1 MPPTTLG
8 CDRVTPEEPE
18 MRIGTAERTAA
29 LDRLGVQLADGYLD
43 LDEFDE
49 RTARAA
55 TARTRGEL
63 AVLFSDLPE
72 TSSADA
78 DITATPREQG
88 AQTDPA
94 VAELESK
101 MAKKKRLDAITL
113 VLWLAT
119 LGVFLLLNNRF
130 NIDLAW
136 IVFPAAGVLNIAM
149 YSAAGMSWKDLET
162 LDDIETQRDEE
173 RAKRLR
179 IADERRRELEG

>member
-1 MPPTTLG
+1 M
-8 CDRVTPEEPE
+8 TPEEPD

-29 LDRLGVQLADGYLD
+29 LDQLGVHFADGYLD
-43 LDEFDE
+43 LEEFDQ

-72 TSSADA
+72 TSPADA
-78 DITATPREQG
+78 DKTATPGGQG
-88 AQTDPA
+88 ALTDPA

-130 NIDLAW
+130 DIDLAW
-136 IVFPAAGVLNIAM
+136 IVFPAAGVLNIGM
-149 YSAAGMSWKDLET
+149 YSAAGMSWKDIET

-179 IADERRRELEG
+179 IADERRRDLEG